1 MADSSNTPTVDAIES
16 VLQTVLDPCSCV
28 SSDPTSIVDLG
39 LVEEI
44 AVDGDVVSVE
54 LVLTSPSCAYFPHIR
69 VEIVEKIEM
78 CESVSADKIV
88 VTQNTQEVWGRDRM
102 SQAERERRDERFRR
116 RVAEEGLSPRGTKS
130 E

>member
-1 MADSSNTPTVDAIES
+1 MTEMSNTQTVDAIDS
-16 VLQTVLDPCSCV
+16 VLRTVLDPCSCV

-39 LVEEI
+39 LVEDI
-44 AVDGDVVSVE
+44 TIDDDVVSVE

-69 VEIVEKIEM
+69 DEIVKNIEE
-78 CESVSADKIV
+78 CGDVSASKIV
-88 VTQNTQEVWGRDRM
+88 VTQNTQEVWDRDRM

-116 RVAEEGLSPRGTKS
+116 RVAEEGLTPRGTS